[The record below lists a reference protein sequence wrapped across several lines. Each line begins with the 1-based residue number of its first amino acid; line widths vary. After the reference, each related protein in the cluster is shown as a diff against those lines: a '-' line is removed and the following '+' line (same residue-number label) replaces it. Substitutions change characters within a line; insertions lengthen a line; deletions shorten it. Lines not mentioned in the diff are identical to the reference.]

1 MITVDVPIY
10 NTEPNTEP
18 VSHWNLNPQNNTA
31 TFHPHLV
38 ESMAASIQP
47 DGLLLY
53 VSEASYESGTSPLS
67 SWIPITGYD
76 KDLGKEKDHEEEERA
91 DVNMDGEKGLSGK
104 RGPLDLFQRFVFL
117 FLFLTALANLMTF
130 WLFLPIRL
138 VKRRLERVSFP
149 MHRGSLLGA
158 DVDMDN

>member
-1 MITVDVPIY
+1 MITVDVPIH
-10 NTEPNTEP
+10 NTEPNTD
-18 VSHWNLNPQNNTA
+18 WYLNPQNSTT

-76 KDLGKEKDHEEEERA
+76 KDLGKEKDPEEEEKERA
-91 DVNMDGEKGLSGK
+91 DVNMDGEKGSSGK
-104 RGPLDLFQRFVFL
+104 EGPLDLFQRFVF
-117 FLFLTALANLMTF
+117 F
-130 WLFLPIRL
+130 
-138 VKRRLERVSFP
+138 S
-149 MHRGSLLGA
+149 
-158 DVDMDN
+158 

>member
-18 VSHWNLNPQNNTA
+18 VAHWNLNPQNNTT

-38 ESMAASIQP
+38 EPMAASIKP

-67 SWIPITGYD
+67 SWIPISGYD
-76 KDLGKEKDHEEEERA
+76 KDLGKEKDPEEEERA
-91 DVNMDGEKGLSGK
+91 DVNMDGEKGPGK
-104 RGPLDLFQRFVFL
+104 GGPLDLFQRLVF
-117 FLFLTALANLMTF
+117 
-130 WLFLPIRL
+130 FLPFAAFVAGLMIL
-138 VKRRLERVSFP
+138 VIP
-149 MHRGSLLGA
+149 PY
-158 DVDMDN
+158 

>member
-18 VSHWNLNPQNNTA
+18 VSHWNLNPQNNT
-31 TFHPHLV
+31 TTYHPHLV
-38 ESMAASIQP
+38 KPMAASIQP

-76 KDLGKEKDHEEEERA
+76 KDLGKEKDPEEEEERV
-91 DVNMDGEKGLSGK
+91 DVNMDCEKGKG
-104 RGPLDLFQRFVFL
+104 GPLDLFQRLVF
-117 FLFLTALANLMTF
+117 FLSSLLLAGLMTI
-130 WLFLPIRL
+130 WLFLLIRL

-149 MHRGSLLGA
+149 THQGSLSGA

>member
-10 NTEPNTEP
+10 NTEQSNSEP

-31 TFHPHLV
+31 TFHPHLI
-38 ESMAASIQP
+38 EPMAASIQP

-76 KDLGKEKDHEEEERA
+76 KDHDKDPEAEEERA
-91 DVNMDGEKGLSGK
+91 DVSMDGEKGPLGK
-104 RGPLDLFQRFVFL
+104 GGGPLDLFQRFVFFPFSL
-117 FLFLTALANLMTF
+117 HLA
-130 WLFLPIRL
+130 
-138 VKRRLERVSFP
+138 
-149 MHRGSLLGA
+149 SLIIDDILI
-158 DVDMDN
+158 MPLY

>member
-10 NTEPNTEP
+10 NTEQSNSEP

-31 TFHPHLV
+31 TFHPHLI
-38 ESMAASIQP
+38 EPMAASIQP

-76 KDLGKEKDHEEEERA
+76 KDAGKEKDHEEEERA
-91 DVNMDGEKGLSGK
+91 DVNMDGEKSSSGK
-104 RGPLDLFQRFVFL
+104 GGPLDLFQLFVFF
-117 FLFLTALANLMTF
+117 FL
-130 WLFLPIRL
+130 
-138 VKRRLERVSFP
+138 
-149 MHRGSLLGA
+149 SLLAVFGWFY
-158 DVDMDN
+158 DIFPY